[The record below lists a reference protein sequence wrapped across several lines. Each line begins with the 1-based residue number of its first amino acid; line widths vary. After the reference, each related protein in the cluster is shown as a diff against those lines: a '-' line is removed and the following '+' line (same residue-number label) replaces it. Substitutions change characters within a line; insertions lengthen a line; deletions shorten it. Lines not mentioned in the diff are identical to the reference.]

1 MTIYLGGCGIMS
13 GYKEMKMVKYLNE
26 KYPEDHF
33 RYEETIGGTWLGGL
47 LGTDQRKQILCSSEN
62 YPNQMVKVSCFWDE
76 QEYHDNYLNIK
87 FAKDM
92 DEFAQDL
99 IQEMFPEAKTEFLS
113 FEETAQDSLCI
124 ALPANVSFDDYLKKC
139 NEVLIFGVR
148 CDNNQIDKKEIENIV
163 EAAMENKEIGLF
175 NMRIFFINAQG
186 ESPDFRNDSF
196 NYLSVNFKEGRIL
209 NMEWEL

>member
-1 MTIYLGGCGIMS
+1 MTTCIGGCGIMS

-33 RYEETIGGTWLGGL
+33 RYEETIGGTWLGEL

-62 YPNQMVKVSCFWDE
+62 YPNQMVTVSCFWDE

-99 IQEMFPEAKTEFLS
+99 IQQMFPGAKTEFLS
-113 FEETAQDSLCI
+113 FEEIAQESLCI
-124 ALPANVSFDDYLKKC
+124 TLPAHVSFDEYLKEC
-139 NEVLIFGVR
+139 NAYLIFGVR
-148 CDNNQIDKKEIENIV
+148 CENGQIDKTEIEKTV
-163 EAAMENKEIGLF
+163 EATMKNKDVDLF
-175 NMRIFFINAQG
+175 KIKIHFINAQG
-186 ESPDFRNDSF
+186 KSPDFRDDSF
-196 NYLSVNFKEGRIL
+196 NCLSVNFNEGKISS
-209 NMEWEL
+209 MEWEL